1 MPATRP
7 SLRRPSLRHP
17 SLRWSELRRTST
29 FRLMLA
35 LGAVVLAAVALLL
48 GVTYRLTQRELI
60 SRSDLILASE
70 TARLGSGAAD
80 ERAGRVQAAIAA
92 STSGLNYF
100 ALIDA
105 QGREIAGNLH
115 WQGPPPAETMKEW
128 RAGTLAPSP
137 LLTMTTRLPD
147 GQSLIVARDITPA
160 VEFRARILALSLT
173 TGAVVVLSAVVAAV
187 ALGLGPLRRIG
198 QLRADAK
205 RIAAGEFAHRMP
217 VSTRGDELDLVAT
230 TMNGMVE
237 EIERLMEQVK
247 GATDAIAHD
256 LRSPLARLRMR
267 LAMIQPRPEGV
278 DQAVEDIDALL
289 ARFDALLRIAELE
302 AANRRAGFGPLDPMM
317 LMTSAAELYEP
328 LAEEREIEIALSG
341 SYGHQIIGDEAL
353 LVEAV
358 GNLLDN
364 AIKFTPH
371 GGRIRLCLI
380 RRGEE
385 LAIELADN
393 GPGIARSERDAVL
406 RRFYRG
412 AASRQ
417 TPGSGLGLNLVAAI
431 VHLHGFGLELDDAGP
446 GLIVR
451 IRAPEYRAAGA

>member
-1 MPATRP
+1 
-7 SLRRPSLRHP
+7 
-17 SLRWSELRRTST
+17 
-29 FRLMLA
+29 MLA
-35 LGAVVLAAVALLL
+35 LGAVFLVAVAVLL

-60 SRSDLILASE
+60 NRSDLILASE
-70 TARLGSGAAD
+70 TARLGGGTAD
-80 ERAGRVQAAIAA
+80 ERASRVQAAIAA

-100 ALIDA
+100 VLLDP

-115 WQGPPPAETMKEW
+115 WTGPIPKAAMKEW
-128 RAGTLAPSP
+128 HAGTLAPNP

-173 TGAVVVLSAVVAAV
+173 TGAVVVFSAVIAAV
-187 ALGLGPLRRIG
+187 ALSLGPIRRIA

-205 RIAAGEFAHRMP
+205 RISAGEFSHRMP
-217 VSTRGDELDLVAT
+217 VSPRGDELDLVAN

-237 EIERLMEQVK
+237 EIERLMVQVK

-267 LAMIQPRPEGV
+267 LAIIEPRPESV

-317 LMTSAAELYEP
+317 LLTTAAELYEP

-341 SYGHQIIGDEAL
+341 SYGQSIMGDEAL

-364 AIKFTPH
+364 AIKFAPH
-371 GGRIRLCLI
+371 GGKIRLCLI
-380 RRGEE
+380 RRGKE
-385 LAIELADN
+385 LVIELADN
-393 GPGIARSERDAVL
+393 GPGIAQSERDAVL

-431 VHLHGFGLELDDAGP
+431 VHLHGFGLELGDAGP
-446 GLIVR
+446 GLVVR
-451 IRAPEYRAAGA
+451 IRAGEPGPAA